1 MNALSLFNDWLR
13 NDCYGA
19 SSEMFAPNVDVREQ
33 KDSYIVEMD
42 LPGRSEKDVSIELND
57 KVLSISSINNA
68 NTENDENAQNNE
80 EDKSLYLLRE
90 RRTAEFRRSFSLPK
104 DIDEEKVSAEF
115 KNGVLTITIPKKP
128 EVQPRRIAITA
139 A

>member
-19 SSEMFAPNVDVREQ
+19 SSEMFAPNVDVREL

-57 KVLSISSINNA
+57 KVLSISSIKNA
-68 NTENDENAQNNE
+68 TEDDSERTEDNDPV
-80 EDKSLYLLRE
+80 YLLKE
-90 RRTAEFRRSFSLPK
+90 RHAAEFRRSFSMPK
-104 DIDEEKVSAEF
+104 DIDEEKISAEF
-115 KNGVLTITIPKKP
+115 KNGVLTVTIPRRP
-128 EVQPRRIAITA
+128 ESQPRRIAINAVSA

>member
-19 SSEMFAPNVDVREQ
+19 SSEMFAPNVDVREL

-57 KVLSISSINNA
+57 KVLSISSIKNA
-68 NTENDENAQNNE
+68 TEDDSERTEDNDPV
-80 EDKSLYLLRE
+80 YLLKE
-90 RRTAEFRRSFSLPK
+90 RHVAEFRRSFSMPK
-104 DIDEEKVSAEF
+104 DIDEEKISAEF
-115 KNGVLTITIPKKP
+115 KNGVLTVTIPRRP
-128 EVQPRRIAITA
+128 ESQPRRIAINAVSA